1 MGNMPVTASA
11 VMSFAQRL
19 EEDSA
24 AFYRQLAQRWPEH
37 AELFLEFAKE
47 CEKSKIHLTR
57 TYQERITD
65 ALEAC
70 FCFEGMDLESHW
82 AEAATAADLGLGDA
96 IAVAVGLEDRA
107 SVFYQEVAQRSQS
120 LLATIPRA
128 FLRASRVR
136 DKRKSELQSMIQ

>member
-47 CEKSKIHLTR
+47 CEKSRIHLTR
-57 TYQERITD
+57 TYQETITD

-96 IAVAVGLEDRA
+96 IAVAVRLEDRA
-107 SVFYQEVAQRSQS
+107 SVFYHEVAQRSQS

-128 FLRASRVR
+128 FSRAAKVR
-136 DKRKSELQSMIQ
+136 DKRKSMLQSIVE

>member
-1 MGNMPVTASA
+1 MGKMPVTASA

-24 AFYRQLAQRWPEH
+24 AFYRQLAQGWPEH
-37 AELFLEFAKE
+37 AELFLGFAKE
-47 CEKSKIHLTR
+47 CEKSRNYLTR
-57 TYQERITD
+57 TYQETISD

-70 FCFEGMDLESHW
+70 FCFEGMDLDSHW
-82 AEAATAADLGLGDA
+82 AEAANAADLGLGDA
-96 IAVAVGLEDRA
+96 VTVAVRLEDRA
-107 SVFYQEVAQRSQS
+107 SRFYTEAAERSQS

-128 FLRASRVR
+128 FSRASKMR

>member
-11 VMSFAQRL
+11 VMSLAQRL

-57 TYQERITD
+57 TYQETITD